1 MVFFLTLTTL
11 SNFKIW
17 ATTRQ
22 EGNPM
27 KLYRSKI
34 RQYPLLIALA
44 AFITLFITP
53 IAMGQQETQEL
64 PKAKQ
69 TSLGL
74 YVTAK
79 EAYDKWLA
87 APDAVTVLDVRTLEE
102 YLYIGHAPMAW
113 NIPLMFQTNEWDAE
127 KERFSMQPNPEFLTL
142 VKEVAAPTDTIMVMC
157 RSGGRSAMAVNQ
169 LAEAGFTN
177 VYQITD
183 GMEGDSIDDP
193 LSVFQG
199 QRLRNGWKN
208 SGVPWT
214 YKPDP
219 EKIMLKTEAAEK
231 VK

>member
-1 MVFFLTLTTL
+1 MT
-11 SNFKIW
+11 
-17 ATTRQ
+17 
-22 EGNPM
+22 
-27 KLYRSKI
+27 LYRSRA
-34 RQYPLLIALA
+34 RQYPLFIALA
-44 AFITLFITP
+44 ALITLLITP
-53 IAMGQQETQEL
+53 IAMGQQEAQEL

-87 APDAVTVLDVRTLEE
+87 APDAVKVLDVRTLEE

-127 KERFSMQPNPEFLTL
+127 KERFSMQPNAEFLTL

-219 EKIMLKTEAAEK
+219 DKVMLKTETAEK

>member
-1 MVFFLTLTTL
+1 MASFYVDVL
-11 SNFKIW
+11 SLNIIW
-17 ATTRQ
+17 ATIRQ
-22 EGNPM
+22 EGNPVT
-27 KLYRSKI
+27 LYRSRA
-34 RQYPLLIALA
+34 RQYPLFIALA
-44 AFITLFITP
+44 ALITLLITP
-53 IAMGQQETQEL
+53 IAMGQQEAQEL

-87 APDAVTVLDVRTLEE
+87 APDAVKVLDVRTLEE

-127 KERFSMQPNPEFLTL
+127 KERFSMQPNAEFLTL
-142 VKEVAAPTDTIMVMC
+142 VKEVAAPSDTIMVMC

-219 EKIMLKTEAAEK
+219 DKVMLKTETAEK

>member
-1 MVFFLTLTTL
+1 
-11 SNFKIW
+11 
-17 ATTRQ
+17 
-22 EGNPM
+22 M
-27 KLYRSKI
+27 KQDRPGA
-34 RQYPLLIALA
+34 RQYLLIIVLA
-44 AFITLFITP
+44 AFVTLFISP
-53 IAMGQQETQEL
+53 IAMGQQEAQEL

-87 APDAVTVLDVRTLEE
+87 APEAVKVLDVRTLEE

-127 KERFSMQPNPEFLTL
+127 KERFSMQPNPEFLSL
-142 VKEVAAPTDTIMVMC
+142 VKDLAAPTDTIMVMC

-169 LAEAGFTN
+169 LADAGFTN

-183 GMEGDSIDDP
+183 GMEGDKIEDP

-219 EKIMLKTEAAEK
+219 EKVMLKTETAEK
-231 VK
+231 AK

>member
-1 MVFFLTLTTL
+1 M
-11 SNFKIW
+11 N
-17 ATTRQ
+17 
-22 EGNPM
+22 
-27 KLYRSKI
+27 LYRSKV
-34 RQYPLLIALA
+34 RQHPLLIALA

-53 IAMGQQETQEL
+53 FAMGQQETPEL

-87 APDAVTVLDVRTLEE
+87 APDAVAVLDVRTLEE

-113 NIPLMFQTNEWDAE
+113 NIPLLFQTNEWDAE
-127 KERFSMQPNPEFLTL
+127 KELFSMQPNPEFLSL
-142 VKEVAAPTDTIMVMC
+142 VKRVAAPTDTIMVMC

-169 LAEAGFTN
+169 LADAGFTN

-214 YKPDP
+214 HKPDP
-219 EKIMLKTEAAEK
+219 EKIMSKTETAEK

>member
-1 MVFFLTLTTL
+1 MASFYVDVL
-11 SNFKIW
+11 SLNIIW
-17 ATTRQ
+17 ATIRQ
-22 EGNPM
+22 EGNPVT
-27 KLYRSKI
+27 LYRSRA
-34 RQYPLLIALA
+34 RQYPLFIALA
-44 AFITLFITP
+44 ALITLLITP
-53 IAMGQQETQEL
+53 IAMGQQEAQEL

-87 APDAVTVLDVRTLEE
+87 APDAVKVLDVRTLEE

-113 NIPLMFQTNEWDAE
+113 NIPLLFQTNEWDAE
-127 KERFSMQPNPEFLTL
+127 KERFSMQPNSEFLSL

-157 RSGGRSAMAVNQ
+157 RSGGRSAMAVNK

-193 LSVFQG
+193 LSVFKG
-199 QRLRNGWKN
+199 QRLKNGWKN
-208 SGVPWT
+208 SGLPWT

-219 EKIMLKTEAAEK
+219 ERIKLKIEIKDEAK
-231 VK
+231 

>member
-1 MVFFLTLTTL
+1 MASFYVDVL
-11 SNFKIW
+11 SLNIIW
-17 ATTRQ
+17 ATIRQ
-22 EGNPM
+22 EGNPVT
-27 KLYRSKI
+27 LYRSRA
-34 RQYPLLIALA
+34 RQYPLFIALA
-44 AFITLFITP
+44 ALITLLITP
-53 IAMGQQETQEL
+53 IAMGQQEAQEL

-87 APDAVTVLDVRTLEE
+87 APDAVKVLDVRTLEE

-113 NIPLMFQTNEWDAE
+113 NNPLLFQTNEWDAE
-127 KERFSMQPNPEFLTL
+127 KERFSMQPNSEFLSL

-157 RSGGRSAMAVNQ
+157 RSGGRSAMAVNK

-183 GMEGDSIDDP
+183 GMEVDSIDDP
-193 LSVFQG
+193 LSVFKG
-199 QRLRNGWKN
+199 QRLKNGWKN
-208 SGVPWT
+208 SGLPWT

-219 EKIMLKTEAAEK
+219 ERIKLKIEIKDEAK
-231 VK
+231 

>member
-1 MVFFLTLTTL
+1 
-11 SNFKIW
+11 
-17 ATTRQ
+17 
-22 EGNPM
+22 M
-27 KLYRSKI
+27 KLHQSRAG
-34 RQYPLLIALA
+34 RYPLFIALA
-44 AFITLFITP
+44 ALITLFITP
-53 IAMGQQETQEL
+53 IAMGQQEAQEL

-87 APDAVTVLDVRTLEE
+87 APEAVKVLDVRTLEE

-127 KERFSMQPNPEFLTL
+127 KERFSMQPNPEFLSL
-142 VKEVAAPTDTIMVMC
+142 VKEVAVPTDTIMVMC

-169 LAEAGFTN
+169 LADAGFTN

-183 GMEGDSIDDP
+183 GMEGDKIDDP

-219 EKIMLKTEAAEK
+219 EKVMLKTETAEK